1 MILSL
6 PTRSSILK
14 NRSLVFILTAAMVAS
29 AFLLPNRTART
40 DSGYKESRVAV
51 YHAPQ
56 TLSYKEIVSID
67 SPAGISAVLKPKL
80 DALMATPFISNEAGL
95 SGSEREFAKSEK
107 LGQFI
112 RVGFWNIE
120 RGLRLDE
127 IKMAIEN
134 PDQFKQQIEADPMSE
149 KYRETVEQIE
159 LFRSLDVLAL
169 NEVDLGLKRTGYR
182 DVARELARSLKMNYV
197 YGVEF
202 IEIDPLNIGSDPL
215 NEVAAGETRITLRR
229 LIDIDRDRYQGLHGN
244 AILSRFP
251 IKSARLVPLKCRPY
265 DWLVNEK
272 KRISVAESARRQ
284 LGKMAFLHNIPRE
297 IRYGGRAVLIAEL
310 EVPALDGGR
319 LTVVAT
325 HLENRCNPSER
336 RRQMQEL
343 LSLIKDLDGPVVL
356 AGDMN
361 TTGNSLR
368 PTTIAKEM
376 VKRVGNLNFWASQV
390 IKAFTPFG
398 LAFDFSF
405 AALLF
410 ARTASDPT
418 SSGIYLLAPNKEAG
432 LFRDIERFRFADGFA
447 FDFRGDPER
456 TINKTKGT
464 LANSNQRAQ
473 TKGFISTYATK
484 RTYWA
489 VGKNKLDWIFV
500 KGYAKDQK
508 SKSEPYRLAPHFA
521 RTLEKLNYGL
531 GYRISDHNPI
541 TVDLPLAEPQF

>member
-1 MILSL
+1 MILSI
-6 PTRSSILK
+6 PTRSSILT
-14 NRSLVFILTAAMVAS
+14 NRSLVFILTTAMAAS
-29 AFLLPNRTART
+29 ILLLPNRTART
-40 DSGYKESRVAV
+40 DTGYKESRVGV
-51 YHAPQ
+51 YEAPQ
-56 TLSYKEIVSID
+56 TLSYKEIASID
-67 SPAGISAVLKPKL
+67 SPAGVSAALKPKL
-80 DALMATPFISNEAGL
+80 DTLMATPFISNEASL
-95 SGSEREFAKSEK
+95 NTSEREFAKSDK

-134 PDQFKQQIEADPMSE
+134 PDQFKKQIEADPMSD
-149 KYRETVEQIE
+149 KYREAVEQIE
-159 LFRSLDVLAL
+159 LFRSIDVLAL

-182 DVARELARSLKMNYV
+182 DVARELARALKMNYV

-202 IEIDPLNIGSDPL
+202 IEIDPLNIGSDPF
-215 NEVAAGETRITLRR
+215 NEAGAGETRIALRR
-229 LIDIDRDRYQGLHGN
+229 LIEIDRDRYQGLHGN

-251 IKSARLVPLKCRPY
+251 IKNARLVPLKCRPY

-272 KRISVAESARRQ
+272 KRISVAETARRQ
-284 LGKMAFLHNIPRE
+284 LGKMAFLHKIPRE

-325 HLENRCNPSER
+325 HLENRCTPSER

-343 LSLIKDLDGPVVL
+343 LSLIKNLDGPVVL

-368 PTTIAKEM
+368 PTTIANEM
-376 VKRVGNLNFWASQV
+376 AKRVGNLNFWTSQV

-398 LAFDFSF
+398 LAFDFTF
-405 AALLF
+405 AAALF

-418 SSGIYLLAPNKEAG
+418 SSGIFLLAPNKEAG

-456 TINKTKGT
+456 TINKTAGT

-500 KGYAKDQK
+500 KAYAKDPK
-508 SKSEPYRLAPHFA
+508 SKSESYRLAPHFA

-531 GYRISDHNPI
+531 GYRISDHNPL
-541 TVDLPLAEPQF
+541 TVDLPLAEPRF